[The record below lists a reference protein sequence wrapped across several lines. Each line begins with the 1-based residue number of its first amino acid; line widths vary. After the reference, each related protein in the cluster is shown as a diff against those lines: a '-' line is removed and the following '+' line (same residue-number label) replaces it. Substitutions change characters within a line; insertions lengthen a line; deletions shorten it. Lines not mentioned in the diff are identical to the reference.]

1 MLVGEE
7 DHGLWLSARKSGIG
21 VGKYGCTRE
30 KWCESV
36 DVDMTNM
43 SKPELA

>member
-7 DHGLWLSARKSGIG
+7 DHGLWLSARKSSVG
-21 VGKYGCTRE
+21 VEKCGCTRE